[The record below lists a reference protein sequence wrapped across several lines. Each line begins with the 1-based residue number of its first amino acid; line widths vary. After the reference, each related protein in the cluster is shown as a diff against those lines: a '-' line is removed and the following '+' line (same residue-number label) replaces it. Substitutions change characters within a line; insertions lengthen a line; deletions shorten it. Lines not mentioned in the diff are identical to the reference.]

1 MRYALVIFFM
11 AIPLAEIALLIK
23 FGQTFG
29 FWATIGVVIATAF
42 LGATILNNQGLKAFM
57 RIQESALKG
66 ETPIGSVIDAAFIA
80 LAGVLLVMPGLITDI
95 LGLLLL
101 VPMIRRRVAV
111 TVVRWVMR
119 NASIRVETFKRTS
132 AARPA
137 DRHPQDE
144 GPIIDVKA
152 ERLDERPL
160 GKHPPSRPDDKAPR

>member
-1 MRYALVIFFM
+1 MRYALVIMFM
-11 AIPLAEIALLIK
+11 AIPLAEIALIIK
-23 FGQTFG
+23 FGQLFG
-29 FWATIGVVIATAF
+29 LWPTIAVVIGTAF

-111 TVVRWVMR
+111 TMVRWAMR
-119 NASIRVETFKRTS
+119 NASIRVETFERAPRS
-132 AARPA
+132 DPGRQHA
-137 DRHPQDE
+137 QEE

-152 ERLDERPL
+152 ERLDERPV
-160 GKHPPSRPDDKAPR
+160 GQPRTTKPGDKPPG